1 MDRIKIKV
9 SEYYGNASYYSVM
22 PQSLFDLL
30 EAAFLNGDEF
40 VLAEKSQVDKLI
52 DDYKNAMIGVSK
64 DTLHQLEIMRS
75 NYNSIQ
81 KKIDNIIS
89 VISQSGSASLL
100 STLEKLDEEK
110 ALLESK
116 IEAAENDIT
125 QHDIDACEI
134 ISA

>member
-52 DDYKNAMIGVSK
+52 DDYKKKNSK
-64 DTLHQLEIMRS
+64 
-75 NYNSIQ
+75 
-81 KKIDNIIS
+81 
-89 VISQSGSASLL
+89 
-100 STLEKLDEEK
+100 
-110 ALLESK
+110 
-116 IEAAENDIT
+116 
-125 QHDIDACEI
+125 
-134 ISA
+134 